1 MEKNSNERKTN
12 LKRKGEVTKNGHIYF
27 QKHYKLDNR

>member
-12 LKRKGEVTKNGHIYF
+12 LKRKGDKNKMNTF
-27 QKHYKLDNR
+27 TFYKIF